1 MNVALNYVNRSKGTN
16 NPDIVVFAK
25 NAATGFD
32 EVAVAWLVIRNCGQ
46 GDNHPFTYPMAMT
59 IGASDSYG
67 NYTRQLAAQNGQ
79 LFLMVSSPLSDALT
93 YGGAA
98 SSNSQVELR
107 NDLAKGA
114 IDARIFKD
122 GRLFALKSSVAPKQ
136 KAVFQ
141 FKPTIWIGVASQ
153 VEQGSV
159 VNSAIVSS
167 VNTEISLL
175 GIASADI
182 VMTGGGQGAGSTPFV
197 FALENVVMA

>member
-1 MNVALNYVNRSKGTN
+1 MNVALNYVNRSKDTN
-16 NPDIVVFAK
+16 NSDIVVFAK
-25 NAATGFD
+25 NTATGFD

-59 IGASDSYG
+59 ISASDSYG

-79 LFLMVSSPLSDALT
+79 LFRMVSSPSGDALT
-93 YGGAA
+93 HGGAA
-98 SSNSQVELR
+98 SSNQVELR
-107 NDLAKGA
+107 NDLAKGT

-182 VMTGGGQGAGSTPFV
+182 VMTGGGQGASSTPFV